1 MTGQMTMGQVLP
13 GCTVRLDV
21 GGASRGTAFFAAPQ
35 YALTTAHNIAGLSG
49 VRVEMAGSA
58 AQWTGEVEDVRPSAG
73 EWQGSGEGLHPPPDV
88 ALIRLKTGPSHPC
101 VPLSRT
107 FPVIDRRVLV
117 RGYSRSFNGSAVTAE
132 SEAFTV
138 TGELDTTNPD
148 CTLLKLGAGQAVHG
162 MSGGPVLDATEG
174 QVVGMLRTT
183 RDAKSAL
190 GAWVV
195 PAEFIRRLWP
205 ELAKASDH
213 FQEESG
219 QWRAGRPMPEAGE
232 QGSSAESSGGI
243 SIGKIVSRGSVGIIN
258 GGTFRDIHIGDG
270 GTN

>member
-1 MTGQMTMGQVLP
+1 MTGQITMGQLLA

-21 GGASRGTAFFAAPQ
+21 GGAPRGTAFFAAPL
-35 YALTTAHNIAGLSG
+35 YALTTAHNIAGLAG
-49 VRVEMAGSA
+49 ARVEMAGSA
-58 AQWTGEVEDVRPSAG
+58 ARWTGEVEDVRPAVG
-73 EWQGSGEGLHPPPDV
+73 AERGSGAGLHPPPDV
-88 ALIRLKTGPSHPC
+88 ALIRLETGPSHSC

-138 TGELDTTNPD
+138 TGELDTTDPD

-162 MSGGPVLDATEG
+162 MSGGPVLDATER

-183 RDAKSAL
+183 RDAESAL

-205 ELAKASDH
+205 EVAKASDD
-213 FQEESG
+213 FQAESG
-219 QWRAGRPMPEAGE
+219 QWRTARPMPEAGE
-232 QGSSAESSGGI
+232 QGGSAASNEGI
-243 SIGKIVSRGSVGIIN
+243 SIGKIVSRGPVGIIR
-258 GGTFRDIHIGDG
+258 GETFRDIHIGDG